1 MRFDTAAPP
10 HTYHRTSSRMK
21 VDYYLNPG
29 DVADYTP
36 SQWSKLDKEAEINL
50 IGRLN
55 VECQREEQEKQQLVM
70 EAQGWFYQD
79 EKKMRQAAMM
89 PMKSCRRLDKLSRR

>member
-1 MRFDTAAPP
+1 
-10 HTYHRTSSRMK
+10 MK
-21 VDYYLNPG
+21 VDYYVSPA

-36 SQWSKLDKEAEINL
+36 SQWSKLDKVAENRL

-55 VECQREEQEKQQLVM
+55 VECQKEERERQQLFQ

-79 EKKMRQAAMM
+79 EKKIQQATLL
-89 PMKSCRRLDKLSRR
+89 PMKNCRRLDKLSHR

>member
-1 MRFDTAAPP
+1 M
-10 HTYHRTSSRMK
+10 S
-21 VDYYLNPG
+21 PG

-36 SQWSKLDKEAEINL
+36 SQWSKLDKEAEIHL

-55 VECQREEQEKQQLVM
+55 VECQKEERERQQLVQ

-79 EKKMRQAAMM
+79 DKKIQQARLM
-89 PMKSCRRLDKLSRR
+89 PMKNCRRLDSLSQR